1 MHAIPA
7 LNGFSDPKSE
17 HMKIGGKI
25 RGGTREKK
33 VRGGFDYNTY
43 LNI

>member
-25 RGGTREKK
+25 IGGTREKK
-33 VRGGFDYNTY
+33 MRGGFDYNTY